1 MANIRLMHIAATALM
16 VLVLLAAAVT
26 VLWRVIHLPAF
37 SIAQIRVTGQTTHS
51 SAFAVRKQVLPQLQ
65 GNFFTIKL
73 DDVRKTFMAQ
83 PWVRHATVRREFP
96 NQLLVQLQEYE
107 EAAFWGSEEQGFRLL
122 DKEGVIFEANPDE
135 ISRENLPELDG
146 PDKPRRKCWPRGENL
161 TRYFRPCTAA

>member
-16 VLVLLAAAVT
+16 VLVLLAAALT

-135 ISRENLPELDG
+135 ISRENLP
-146 PDKPRRKCWPRGENL
+146 
-161 TRYFRPCTAA
+161 